1 MFPTTENIQRR
12 MFLHPEKWTTDLCC
26 FWSPSAQH
34 RNIVLQNMKAENRPG
49 SDGPED
55 TDSYQMMC
63 VTLKVFVGLRA
74 SQRHTQT
81 HTERWMLWSS
91 HVFLKQFKL
100 QPGGILGMKL
110 SSDRS

>member
-1 MFPTTENIQRR
+1 M
-12 MFLHPEKWTTDLCC
+12 
-26 FWSPSAQH
+26 
-34 RNIVLQNMKAENRPG
+34 LQNMKAENRPG

-74 SQRHTQT
+74 SQT

-100 QPGGILGMKL
+100 QLGGILGMKL